1 MKIAVILFLAAT
13 LALYAAET
21 KTPAAAKPKP
31 VPTAKASA
39 VDSVPVGPAPKPA
52 ALPKPA
58 PQPPPEEVAKP
69 AATASKSETLRFNVN
84 WPSGLSLGEGEL
96 TSTTAPGGWN
106 FALKI
111 DAAIPA
117 FPIAETAKAT
127 AGADLCSTEL
137 IKEATRGRRKVGEKT
152 TFDATKLIATRK
164 TTNVPDG
171 GKTEIRINA
180 CAKDALT
187 FIQFL
192 RRELAAGRLPQAQAV
207 YYGAGYQTR
216 LQYIGT
222 QRVRSGSEV
231 IDADKLTA
239 FIKGPASE
247 FTLEFLFARDPSRSP
262 ISVTIPVAIGKF
274 TLEFER

>member
-1 MKIAVILFLAAT
+1 MMKLAVTVFLAASFPLIAQEPKKPT
-13 LALYAAET
+13 
-21 KTPAAAKPKP
+21 AAKPAT
-31 VPTAKASA
+31 VPTAKAAIAPPSA
-39 VDSVPVGPAPKPA
+39 AQPAPKPA
-52 ALPKPA
+52 PPA
-58 PQPPPEEVAKP
+58 APPAAVEATKP
-69 AATASKSETLRFNVN
+69 AAGKSETLRFNVN

-96 TSTTAPGGWN
+96 TSTTAPAGWT
-106 FALKI
+106 FSLKI

-117 FPIAETAKAT
+117 FPIAENVKST
-127 AGADLCSTEL
+127 AGPDLCSTEL
-137 IKEATRGRRKVGEKT
+137 TKEATRGRRKVGEKT
-152 TFDATKLIATRK
+152 TFDASKLTATRK
-164 TTNVPDG
+164 TTNMPDG

-192 RRELAAGRLPQAQAV
+192 RRELAAGRIPQAQQV

-216 LQYIGT
+216 VQYIGT
-222 QRVRSGSEV
+222 QRVRSGNEF

-239 FIKGPASE
+239 FVKGPASD
-247 FTLEFLFARDPSRSP
+247 FTLDFLFARDPSRSP